1 MTFYLFAR
9 RTVLFFM
16 RFGYKI
22 NIEYKDNLPSDRGF
36 ILAANHQSNLDPLF
50 IGLGFKRK
58 VCFMAK
64 EELFRNPILRFI
76 LNNVGS
82 FPVSRGTG
90 DHSAIDRAIAIVQE
104 GGVLGIFPEGTRSKD
119 GVLKRAKSGAVLV
132 ASKTGGDI
140 VPVAIKYGEK
150 NFIRRNVLITYGNP
164 IPNEKLMIDG
174 NDRHQL
180 KAASIV
186 LMSEIK
192 ALLGDYPL

>member
-9 RTVLFFM
+9 RTVLLFIRLGF
-16 RFGYKI
+16 KI
-22 NIEYKDNLPSDRGF
+22 KVEHKENLPSDRGF
-36 ILAANHQSNLDPLF
+36 ILAANHQTNLDPLF

-64 EELFRNPILRFI
+64 EELFKNPILRFI
-76 LNNVGS
+76 LNKAGS

-90 DHSAIDRAIAIVQE
+90 DHTVIDKAITIVQD

-119 GVLKRAKSGAVLV
+119 GVLKRAKSGAVLI

-140 VPVAIKYGEK
+140 VPVSIRYGEK
-150 NFIRRNVLITYGNP
+150 NFIRRNVLITYGKP
-164 IPNEKLMIDG
+164 IPNEKLLISG

-192 ALLGDYPL
+192 TLLGDYPL